1 MSGWTNSNIK
11 RIMDYSV
18 AADRKTRQ
26 ERKNTGIIIS
36 KRVLFNEIRST
47 YQCYCGR
54 RCYQMSSKSK
64 EVREKSNELD
74 SKGIVQT
81 SSSDTSTLNHVF

>member
-26 ERKNTGIIIS
+26 ERKDTGIIIS

-64 EVREKSNELD
+64 EVREKSNELIA
-74 SKGIVQT
+74 KGLYRLAVQIHQ
-81 SSSDTSTLNHVF
+81 L